1 MAWIKVI
8 GLAEATGV
16 LKQLYS
22 KYFVSTGVE
31 DNITLVSSLNPKA
44 LRLNHE
50 LYSHLMRGKSDL
62 SRAQREMIALVVSSI
77 NACRY

>member
-1 MAWIKVI
+1 MAWIEVV
-8 GLAEATGV
+8 GLSEATGL
-16 LKQLYS
+16 LKELYQ

-31 DNITLVSSLNPKA
+31 DNITMASSLNVKT

-62 SRAQREMIALVVSSI
+62 SRAQRERVALVVSAQ
-77 NACRY
+77 NACHY